1 MMDLVQKLFNNRA
14 EVIQKLLEEKDSKFL
29 VEKVVAKELMNK
41 DEFTIENPWS
51 QIRVII
57 SLSPFASSK
66 EECYEVT
73 DIIIWGAQEKDILPM
88 ITEHQGYELAKR
100 CLISNSFFESRMKER
115 CERHGAPSP
124 KFYRQ
129 IGQSCFK
136 QAGRPEIGSH
146 FDKWTL
152 FLKELFV

>member
-1 MMDLVQKLFNNRA
+1 MNLVQKLFNNRA
-14 EVIQKLLEEKDSKFL
+14 EVIKKLLEEKDSKFL
-29 VEKVVAKELMNK
+29 IEQVVAKELMNK

-51 QIRVII
+51 QIRVIV

-73 DIIIWGAQEKDILPM
+73 DIIIWGAQEKDVLPM

-100 CLISNSFFESRMKER
+100 CLISTSFFEKRMESR
-115 CERHGAPSP
+115 CERYGAPSP
-124 KFYRQ
+124 AFYRQ
-129 IGQSCFK
+129 IGRSCFK
-136 QAGRPEIGSH
+136 QAGQPEIGSH

-152 FLKELFV
+152 FLQELFI